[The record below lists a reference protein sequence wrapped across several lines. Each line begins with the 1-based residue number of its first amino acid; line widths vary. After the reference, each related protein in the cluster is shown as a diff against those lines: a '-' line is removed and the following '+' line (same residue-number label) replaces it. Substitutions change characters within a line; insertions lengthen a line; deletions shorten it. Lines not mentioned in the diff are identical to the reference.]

1 MAANDDIIITKGA
14 FTVPL
19 STINVTEN
27 FKNILKV
34 IPGVVAPD
42 VQDTGSKLLTV
53 VDLLRITHT
62 LVIEAYITK
71 TSTKTALE
79 VKSDLKSIFNGAN
92 VNSTPA
98 ILTYE
103 DESVNVFIEDL
114 VTKKVN
120 NDNVVATGYGDTNA
134 IEYHVSMTVVEG
146 KLVGT

>member
-1 MAANDDIIITKGA
+1 MAVNDDITIAKGA

-42 VQDTGSKLLTV
+42 VQATGVKLLTV

-62 LVIEAYITK
+62 LVIEAHITK
-71 TSTKTALE
+71 TSAKTALQ

-92 VNSTPA
+92 VSSAPV

-114 VTKKVN
+114 VIKKVN